1 MTTDQHQTRFPDSQA
16 NPVPGFQN
24 LGPTHLYIRITAIAL
39 LILVIGIAGGI
50 VLERSMISGSGQQDS
65 AFPDLEAVA
74 DVIDNNYYYRP
85 ESETD
90 AKQLEHAMEEQA
102 IIGALSSLDDQ
113 YTRYLSADQS
123 TTAQEDLEGRYG
135 GTGVDVSI
143 NNHLLTIINVVPDS
157 PADEAGILRGDVI
170 DRIDGKPVDLDDFEG
185 IIRQLRG
192 DIGSVVELAL
202 VRPSTAEEFTIELTR
217 EEIVVPPV
225 TLRMI
230 EGTDIGWIRIT
241 MFGDDTVTQIDEAI
255 TTLQANGATGIIL
268 DLRGNGGGWVTSAQG
283 VLGRFL
289 DPDTGPAL
297 YEDTSPGRGG
307 EEPLPILND
316 DGKKTDLPMI
326 VLVDRGTA
334 SAAEIV
340 AGALKD
346 YNRALVVGETT
357 FGKGSVQRI
366 FGFSDGA
373 TLRVTVAEWFTP
385 SLGRIQQEGIQPNIE
400 IPPGDNPA
408 PDTDP
413 TLDAAVQLLQSGTNK
428 PTDLVKPAPSS
439 ESTPIDATV
448 TAP

>member
-1 MTTDQHQTRFPDSQA
+1 MTTDQQQTRQSDSPP
-16 NPVPGFQN
+16 NRVPGFQE
-24 LGPTHLYIRITAIAL
+24 LGPTHFYIRIVAVAL
-39 LILVIGIAGGI
+39 LILVTGFAGGI
-50 VLERSMISGSGQQDS
+50 VLERSLISGPSQQDS
-65 AFPDLEAVA
+65 VFPDLEAVA
-74 DVIDNNYYYRP
+74 DVIDHNYYYRP

-113 YTRYLSADQS
+113 YTRYLSSDQS

-143 NNHLLTIINVVPDS
+143 NNNLLTIINVVPDS
-157 PADEAGILRGDVI
+157 PADDAGILRGDVI
-170 DRIDGKPVDLDDFEG
+170 DRIDGQPIDLDDFEG

-202 VRPSTAEEFTIELTR
+202 VRPSTAEEFDVELTR

-241 MFGDDTVTQIDEAI
+241 IFGDDTVAQIDDAI
-255 TTLQANGATGIIL
+255 TTLQGNGATGIIL

-289 DPDTGPAL
+289 DPDVGPAL
-297 YEDTSPGRGG
+297 YEDTTPGRGG

-316 DGKKTDLPMI
+316 DGQMTDLPVI

-346 YNRALVVGETT
+346 YNRALVVGEAT

-400 IPPGDNPA
+400 IQPGDDPA
-408 PDTDP
+408 ADTDP
-413 TLDAAVQLLQSGTNK
+413 TLDTAVQLLQSGTSK
-428 PTDLVKPAPSS
+428 PTDLVKPTSS
-439 ESTPIDATV
+439 PESTPADATA
-448 TAP
+448 TS